1 MWRGRA
7 IKGTTQIPSATS
19 RPQRANEK
27 HHNRLRINT
36 KAAPHIF
43 SKMGRIVFYE
53 DKNFQGRRYEC
64 DSDCS
69 DFHTYL
75 SRCNSIR
82 VESGAWVVYERPN
95 YMGYQYVLTRGE
107 YPEYQRWMGLN
118 DRLSSCKMIHFTSG
132 TLYKMQ
138 LYEKAD
144 FGGKAFE
151 ATEDCPSLLE
161 KFRWREVNSCKVF
174 DGWWVFY
181 EHPNYRGRQYFL
193 EKGEYRK
200 PGDWGAASAA
210 VQSFRRFTE

>member
-1 MWRGRA
+1 
-7 IKGTTQIPSATS
+7 
-19 RPQRANEK
+19 
-27 HHNRLRINT
+27 
-36 KAAPHIF
+36 
-43 SKMGRIVFYE
+43 MGRVSGIVFYE

-82 VESGAWVVYERPN
+82 VESGALVVYERPN

-144 FGGKAFE
+144 FGGQAFE

-200 PGDWGAASAA
+200 PGDWGAINPT

>member
-1 MWRGRA
+1 
-7 IKGTTQIPSATS
+7 
-19 RPQRANEK
+19 
-27 HHNRLRINT
+27 
-36 KAAPHIF
+36 
-43 SKMGRIVFYE
+43 MGRSCTVHWSSEKPPVTGSIKHCKVWLSAKTNVCCSQIVFYE

-82 VESGAWVVYERPN
+82 VESGAWVVHERPN

-132 TLYKMQ
+132 TPYKMQ

-144 FGGKAFE
+144 FGGQAFQ

-161 KFRWREVNSCKVF
+161 KVRWREVNSCKVF

-200 PGDWGAASAA
+200 PGDWGAVSPM
-210 VQSFRRFTE
+210 VQSFRRLTE

>member
-1 MWRGRA
+1 
-7 IKGTTQIPSATS
+7 
-19 RPQRANEK
+19 
-27 HHNRLRINT
+27 
-36 KAAPHIF
+36 
-43 SKMGRIVFYE
+43 MGRIVFYE

-82 VESGAWVVYERPN
+82 VESGAW
-95 YMGYQYVLTRGE
+95 GG
-107 YPEYQRWMGLN
+107 
-118 DRLSSCKMIHFTSG
+118 TSG
-132 TLYKMQ
+132 TPYKMQ

-144 FGGKAFE
+144 FGGQAFE

-161 KFRWREVNSCKVF
+161 KVRWREVNSCKVF

-181 EHPNYRGRQYFL
+181 EHPNHRGRQYFL

-200 PGDWGAASAA
+200 PGDWGAISPM
-210 VQSFRRFTE
+210 VQSFRRLTE